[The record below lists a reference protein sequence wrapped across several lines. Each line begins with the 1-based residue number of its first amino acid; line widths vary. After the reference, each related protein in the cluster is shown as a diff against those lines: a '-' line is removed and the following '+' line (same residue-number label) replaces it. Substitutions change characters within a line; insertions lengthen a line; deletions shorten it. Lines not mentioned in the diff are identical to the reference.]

1 MKKLSLY
8 LLQLTNHPETRGK
21 VFSDCGAFGA
31 QHSFGTDYL
40 FADCLRASNEATWYG
55 GQGRNRTA
63 NTSLFRAALVTAA
76 TLSVN
81 NLAF

>member
-40 FADCLRASNEATWYG
+40 FADC
-55 GQGRNRTA
+55 
-63 NTSLFRAALVTAA
+63 
-76 TLSVN
+76 
-81 NLAF
+81 